1 MLLPRSRYPRQRYS
15 LLYVFRDNAVRSNCV
30 SHVLISS
37 YIYRF
42 VLMEKRDNQNEST
55 NHHHSVCVW
64 RSRCFAES
72 RTCFAH
78 DWASL
83 WTGWVCVY
91 TGIQTASS
99 SSQHFAERDGGNE
112 LEVLPFKDPADI
124 LCLWRG
130 DPTSRNSVLLLA
142 STQAWPQVSRTFTVA
157 CFCFYCRLDPLPRD
171 HWLFTT
177 SDAQVSDRSL
187 SWREVLYY
195 HAFRQ
200 RAQGKPLK
208 AWRQRVHEKQQD
220 GVIFGPLP

>member
-1 MLLPRSRYPRQRYS
+1 MLRGE
-15 LLYVFRDNAVRSNCV
+15 
-30 SHVLISS
+30 SHVLRAWLSILMDRVSVRLHKHPDS
-37 YIYRF
+37 F
-42 VLMEKRDNQNEST
+42 VL
-55 NHHHSVCVW
+55 
-64 RSRCFAES
+64 
-72 RTCFAH
+72 
-78 DWASL
+78 L
-83 WTGWVCVY
+83 P
-91 TGIQTASS
+91 
-99 SSQHFAERDGGNE
+99 HFAERDGGNG

-124 LCLWRG
+124 LRLWRG

-142 STQAWPQVSRTFTVA
+142 SRQAWPQVSHTFTVV